1 MVEAAGVEPD
11 ISIENTQLTD
21 SVNAR
26 KEQNAM
32 FAKSAYKQRTN
43 FSSNSQNANNCIF
56 QSVWRANLKYFSL
69 VYTSVPESADLA
81 CARLVIALSVES
93 AFASSVFGRNTFRLV
108 DDLLFI
114 LQGQHLGAAV
124 GEIDDQIVVPSHDA
138 RK

>member
-43 FSSNSQNANNCIF
+43 FSSNSQNCIF